1 MLKRMITAFAAA
13 SGVTFGLFFIMQML
27 VSGND
32 EVNLEDKGFKF
43 IDVVQNVPEQE
54 IRKKEA
60 EVEKPPEVEAPPE
73 DIAIKRV
80 NLDGP
85 TGMDLSINKTN
96 MGSGI
101 EMQGVDLSLTSDGEY
116 LPLVRME
123 PVYPRRAQER
133 GIEGWVTVEF
143 TVTADGTV
151 ADPFVLE
158 AEPENIFN
166 RAALKAVLKFKY
178 KPMVVNGVPQD
189 VEGVRTRFV
198 FQMDKSKKGGR

>member
-1 MLKRMITAFAAA
+1 MNKRMMSSLAGAT
-13 SGVTFGLFFIMQML
+13 GVTFVLFFIMQML

-32 EVNLEDKGFKF
+32 EIRLKEDGFRF

-54 IRKKEA
+54 IRKREL
-60 EVEKPPEVEAPPE
+60 EVEKPPELEAPE
-73 DIAIKRV
+73 NIEIKKV
-80 NLDGP
+80 SLDKP
-85 TGMDLSINKTN
+85 SGMDLTVGKNL
-96 MGSGI
+96 GAGV

-116 LPLVRME
+116 LPLVRMT

-143 TVTADGTV
+143 TVTEDGTV

-166 RAALKAVLKFKY
+166 RAAIKAVLKFKY
-178 KPMVVNGVPQD
+178 KPMVVNGVAQA
-189 VEGVRTRFV
+189 VEGVRNRFV

>member
-1 MLKRMITAFAAA
+1 MKRMITALIA
-13 SGVTFGLFFIMQML
+13 SSAVTFGLFFIMQML

-32 EVNLEDKGFKF
+32 EVKLAKEGFKF

-54 IRKKEA
+54 IRKKEV

-73 DIAIKRV
+73 EIAMKQV

-85 TGMDLSINKTN
+85 SGMDLNIGKSN

-101 EMQGVDLSLTSDGEY
+101 EMQGMDLSMTSDGEY

-123 PVYPRRAQER
+123 PQYPRRAQER

-143 TVTADGTV
+143 TVTEDGTV

-166 RAALKAVLKFKY
+166 RAAIKAVLRFKY
-178 KPMVVNGVPQD
+178 KPKVVNGVPQA
-189 VEGVRTRFV
+189 VEGVRTRFT
-198 FQMDKSKKGGR
+198 FQMGDEKKGRR

>member
-1 MLKRMITAFAAA
+1 MLKRIISALFVSSA
-13 SGVTFGLFFIMQML
+13 VTFGLFFIMQML

-32 EVNLEDKGFKF
+32 EVKLGKEGFKF

-54 IRKKEA
+54 IRKKEV

-73 DIAIKRV
+73 DIQIKKV

-85 TGMDLSINKTN
+85 SGMDLNIGKSN

-101 EMQGVDLSLTSDGEY
+101 EMQGVDLSMTSDGEY

-123 PVYPRRAQER
+123 AVYPRRALER
-133 GIEGWVTVEF
+133 GIEGYVTVEF
-143 TVTADGTV
+143 TVTAEGTV
-151 ADPFVLE
+151 TDPFILD

-166 RAALKAVLKFKY
+166 RAAIKAVLKFKY
-178 KPMVVNGVPQD
+178 KPKVVNGVPQD
-189 VEGVRTRFV
+189 VEGVRTKFT
-198 FQMDKSKKGGR
+198 FQLDQGKKGRR

>member
-1 MLKRMITAFAAA
+1 MFKRMITAFVAA

-27 VSGND
+27 VSGNE

-43 IDVVQNVPEQE
+43 IDVVQNIPEQE

-85 TGMDLSINKTN
+85 SGMDLNISKTN